1 VALNRPPRR
10 AHRLRVL
17 GGYERPTVPQ
27 CPTGRLRKWGIGL
40 QNPILRPQGP
50 PRTNVAVAANLLR
63 VIYHM
68 LKDGTCYKD
77 LGEGY
82 RRPRNPARAAAN
94 LANRIR
100 ALGYQVDI
108 RRAA

>member
-1 VALNRPPRR
+1 
-10 AHRLRVL
+10 
-17 GGYERPTVPQ
+17 
-27 CPTGRLRKWGIGL
+27 
-40 QNPILRPQGP
+40 
-50 PRTNVAVAANLLR
+50 
-63 VIYHM
+63 M